1 MRPQCLLV
9 PFLALPLAAQA
20 PETKDLRL
28 FFQQNCVRCHG
39 ADGAARDEAGKKLRG
54 QDLTDEKWAKKT
66 SDEDMVDAILTGK
79 FFGRAMP
86 AFKKQLSPEEAK
98 RLVAEVVRKT
108 QKGKAIEPE
117 KIP

>member
-1 MRPQCLLV
+1 MHLQGVLLSI
-9 PFLALPLAAQA
+9 LALPLAAQA
-20 PETKDLRL
+20 PAPRDLRL

-54 QDLTDEKWAKKT
+54 QDLTDEKWARKT

-86 AFKKQLSPEEAK
+86 AFKKQLSPEEAR
-98 RLVAEVVRKT
+98 RLVVEVVRKT

-117 KIP
+117 QAP